1 MKLLK
6 YSPIASSDSDS
17 QSENRIL
24 QLVQLARAL
33 TSEIE
38 SLRTEVSAV
47 QRRPKQIDFD
57 KDGIDFYQEIERY
70 EIDLIE
76 SALDLC
82 DGNQSQAA
90 KLLQIKPTTLHAKIK
105 HYGLNPVR
113 SIRLQPTNVQAQS

>member
-1 MKLLK
+1 VKLLK

-17 QSENRIL
+17 QSENRIQ

-38 SLRTEVSAV
+38 SLRTELSSV
-47 QRRPKQIDFD
+47 QRQPGQIDLD

-76 SALDLC
+76 GALDLC
-82 DGNQSQAA
+82 DGNQARAA
-90 KLLQIKPTTLHAKIK
+90 KLLQMKSTTLNAKIK

-113 SIRLQPTNVQAQS
+113 SITMQRANAQVPS

>member
-1 MKLLK
+1 MKVLK

-17 QSENRIL
+17 QFRIQ
-24 QLVQLARAL
+24 QLVQLAKAL

-38 SLRTEVSAV
+38 SLRTELSTV

-57 KDGIDFYQEIERY
+57 KDGIDFYQEIELY

-76 SALDLC
+76 SALHLC
-82 DGNQSQAA
+82 NGNQSQAA
-90 KLLQIKPTTLHAKIK
+90 KLLQMKPTTLHTKIK

-113 SIRLQPTNVQAQS
+113 SIPLQRANVQIPG